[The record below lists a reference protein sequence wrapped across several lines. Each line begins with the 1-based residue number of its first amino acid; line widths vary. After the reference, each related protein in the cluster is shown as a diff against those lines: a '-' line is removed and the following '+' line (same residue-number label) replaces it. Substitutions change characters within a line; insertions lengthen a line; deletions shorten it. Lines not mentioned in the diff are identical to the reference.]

1 VSLSSRSPTSGIF
14 ELLAG
19 VLPQSAAGDAVE
31 SSRRGLFVAA
41 HLATAVAGFAALP
54 LFLLFRGVPDL
65 FESLVF
71 VGFLLPL
78 LVALAAART
87 RRLPHLLSIAGTSV
101 LIGAACLTG
110 ASAVALPLLALIP
123 AQAALGGSIR
133 MVALS
138 LVAVLSLAAGLALA
152 PDAFGGAPSVPAEV
166 LAGAVGAAV
175 LVAVF
180 AGAQAMLQAGTERWA
195 AAAEERAS
203 LVGVVPDLVTRHDRS
218 GRVTFAS
225 MPASRRLLGVA
236 ARELFGDGLFGRVQ
250 VADRPAYLAAIAG
263 ARDGEGTAVTELRLG
278 SGGADGALAY
288 AWFEMRCEPAG
299 ETLACSFR
307 DIDEQKQLAEAE
319 SGHDGAEAAG
329 LRRLGEHLRA
339 LRREVET
346 GASADGLLRR
356 LDRLALLAEVSVG
369 EPTRAIEAFDC
380 GLSVRNACDAAVP
393 LARISGVALN
403 GAPLRR
409 LPKVAG
415 APRAFR
421 RALDLLIGECIGCA
435 GAGGEVGVALERG
448 AEQIRIGLTH
458 LAGPA
463 ATASGPDGLA
473 VELAGRLLGASGATL
488 AHEDRPGQGG
498 RFTIRLPLGARGAE
512 AGLRPAGAHII
523 GEREFGVAKRA

>member
-1 VSLSSRSPTSGIF
+1 
-14 ELLAG
+14 
-19 VLPQSAAGDAVE
+19 
-31 SSRRGLFVAA
+31 
-41 HLATAVAGFAALP
+41 
-54 LFLLFRGVPDL
+54 
-65 FESLVF
+65 
-71 VGFLLPL
+71 
-78 LVALAAART
+78 
-87 RRLPHLLSIAGTSV
+87 V
-101 LIGAACLTG
+101 LIAAACLTG

-133 MVALS
+133 IVALS
-138 LVAVLSLAAGLALA
+138 LAAVLSLAAALA
-152 PDAFGGAPSVPAEV
+152 FAPGLFDAVPQVPGEV
-166 LAGAVGAAV
+166 LAGAVGAAM
-175 LVAVF
+175 LLAVF
-180 AGAQAMLQAGTERWA
+180 AGAQAMLQSRTA
-195 AAAEERAS
+195 ASAATAEERAS
-203 LVGVVPDLVTRHDRS
+203 LVAVVPDLVTRHDRC

-250 VADRPAYLAAIAG
+250 VADRPAYLAALAG
-263 ARDGEGTAVTELRLG
+263 ARDGDGAAVTELRLG

-288 AWFEMRCEPAG
+288 AWFEMRCEPHG

-307 DIDEQKQLAEAE
+307 DIDEQKQLAETQ
-319 SGHDGAEAAG
+319 SGRDGAEAAG
-329 LRRLGEHLRA
+329 LRRIGEHLRA
-339 LRREVET
+339 LRREVEA
-346 GASADGLLRR
+346 GAPADGLSRR
-356 LDRLALLAEVSVG
+356 LDRLALLAEVSSG
-369 EPTRAIEAFDC
+369 EPARAIEAFDC

-393 LARISGVALN
+393 LARTSGVALN

-463 ATASGPDGLA
+463 ATASSPDDLA
-473 VELAGRLLGASGATL
+473 VELAGRLLGASGASL

-498 RFTIRLPLGARGAE
+498 RFTIRLPLGAQAG
-512 AGLRPAGAHII
+512 GLRPGEAHII
-523 GEREFGVAKRA
+523 GEREYGVARRA